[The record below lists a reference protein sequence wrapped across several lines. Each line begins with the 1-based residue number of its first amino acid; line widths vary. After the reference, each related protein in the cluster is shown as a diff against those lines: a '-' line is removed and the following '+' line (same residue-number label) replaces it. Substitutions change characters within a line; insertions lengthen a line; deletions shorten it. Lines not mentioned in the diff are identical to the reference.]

1 MGTPGSLPP
10 SSTGSDSVDPLRLW
24 VVLMLVPRKHGRM
37 HVIKEG
43 EEEAGKGVVTS
54 EDLEGN
60 KRQPRNRRSGDEAGR
75 QRGKRMG
82 TPRLPVGVG

>member
-1 MGTPGSLPP
+1 
-10 SSTGSDSVDPLRLW
+10 
-24 VVLMLVPRKHGRM
+24 MLIPRKPGGKR
-37 HVIKEG
+37 VIKEG
-43 EEEAGKGVVTS
+43 EEEAGKGAVTS

-75 QRGKRMG
+75 QRGKRTG